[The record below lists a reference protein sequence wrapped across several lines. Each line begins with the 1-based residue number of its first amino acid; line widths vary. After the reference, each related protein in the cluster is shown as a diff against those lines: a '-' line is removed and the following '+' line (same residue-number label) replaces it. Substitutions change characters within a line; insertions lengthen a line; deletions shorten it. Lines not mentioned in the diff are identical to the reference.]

1 MNISQFKI
9 SKISKAV
16 LNWSYFILVIV
27 VALGFHNA
35 WVGMPKTEMNTVDGT
50 AVLQALDPFQVVQ
63 NVLFVLSELAI
74 FEIFRRC
81 LQKAKHF
88 SMNLMMI
95 LLMVLSLLITVVQLI
110 PSGDTISVHG
120 TFQTTDFSKFKDN
133 FVPIANLF
141 LFLSQMVLGVS
152 LIRKFVGKI
161 RQYGWAL
168 VLCPLLTLVF
178 QGLYTYMYTSV
189 GGLSLNDLATYF
201 TISQIATYAMM
212 IVPLV
217 MIRFTMSD
225 DPQYED
231 GDDTDVSE
239 YK

>member
-1 MNISQFKI
+1 MVLSQFKI
-9 SKISKAV
+9 TKISKAV
-16 LNWSYFILVIV
+16 LNWSYFILAV
-27 VALGFHNA
+27 VVVLGFHNA
-35 WVGMPKTEMNTVDGT
+35 WVGMPKTEVN
-50 AVLQALDPFQVVQ
+50 VLNGAAELQSLDPFQVVQ
-63 NVLFVLSELAI
+63 NVLFLLSQLTI
-74 FEIFRRC
+74 FEVFRRC
-81 LQKAKHF
+81 LHRAKHF
-88 SMNLMMI
+88 SMNLVVIVM
-95 LLMVLSLLITVVQLI
+95 MVLTLLITVVGLI
-110 PSGDTISVHG
+110 PAGDTISIHG

-152 LIRKFVGKI
+152 LIRKFIGRIK
-161 RQYGWAL
+161 QYGWAL

-212 IVPLV
+212 IVPLI

-225 DPQYED
+225 EPQYED